1 VTKAEKDAQFEHYYR
16 TYSTRELAS
25 MLVNADA
32 SLERR
37 RLGTPRPHAAK
48 LLIRAMRSLEATRLH
63 NARDA
68 KLAKEIRDYL
78 DACGVPT
85 SGQSR
90 TVGAGYAYQGRSGA
104 QENRHIRGFA
114 QLQLQA
120 ATEKSAATNERSRD
134 GLDKNTGR
142 RETRAQLSAS

>member
-68 KLAKEIRDYL
+68 KLAALVPPPCRCARDI
-78 DACGVPT
+78 T
-85 SGQSR
+85 
-90 TVGAGYAYQGRSGA
+90 
-104 QENRHIRGFA
+104 
-114 QLQLQA
+114 
-120 ATEKSAATNERSRD
+120 K
-134 GLDKNTGR
+134 
-142 RETRAQLSAS
+142 